1 MADLRGR
8 LTAFYQRH
16 NPTNLAQIDAILTAW
31 GHNESEL
38 WRQMAAKYGQRAVDD
53 AAAAW
58 RAPSS
63 SGFSAPDPRIA
74 AAKRVA
80 AAASAAPPPVLRPL
94 VPPAFGAGFAA
105 APRPFAGRGFGPAPP
120 YAPPPQPYAPPP
132 QPYAPAAPPAPPPW
146 DLLAE
151 VCAVAA
157 LPREPSER
165 GDNVDAI
172 EKVQEG
178 RHATATHEACCAR
191 RCLQKLSE
199 AGKAFTRQSGGFL
212 KALRGGAPLVTSVG
226 GASGSADTTFVLV
239 DRMLLLS
246 LRASLHLVPAP
257 ASTAHAAGATA
268 VAAFAASIT
277 RAAPWR
283 AAVSNSRPAA
293 AAGPGADAAAR
304 NLRRDLK
311 DAKHKAKRETGAAI
325 AALRRLT
332 ASRNPGLNDPWA
344 LPRVTNEFFDALSA
358 INPDSCS
365 DGRKLAETADGDA
378 LAALLDV
385 LRFAAGLDA
394 LSQKQQA
401 RRPAR

>member
-94 VPPAFGAGFAA
+94 APPAFGFAA
-105 APRPFAGRGFGPAPP
+105 APRPFAGRGFGP
-120 YAPPPQPYAPPP
+120 PQPYAPPP
-132 QPYAPAAPPAPPPW
+132 QPYAPPRPAAPPPPW

-246 LRASLHLVPAP
+246 LRASLQLVPAP

-283 AAVSNSRPAA
+283 AAVSTANAALARPA
-293 AAGPGADAAAR
+293 GADDAAR
-304 NLRRDLK
+304 ALRRDLK
-311 DAKHKAKRETGAAI
+311 DAKHRARRETGDAI

-332 ASRNPGLNDPWA
+332 ASRNPGLHDPWA

-378 LAALLDV
+378 LAALRDV

-401 RRPAR
+401 RLPAR

>member
-31 GHNESEL
+31 GHNEAEL

-58 RAPSS
+58 RAPPAT
-63 SGFSAPDPRIA
+63 GFSAPDPRIA

-80 AAASAAPPPVLRPL
+80 AAASAAPPPVLRPIA
-94 VPPAFGAGFAA
+94 PPAFGAGFAA

-120 YAPPPQPYAPPP
+120 HAPPPQPYAPPP
-132 QPYAPAAPPAPPPW
+132 RPYAPPRPAAPPPPW

-151 VCAVAA
+151 VRAVAA
-157 LPREPSER
+157 LPREASDR

-172 EKVQEG
+172 ERVSEE

-199 AGKAFTRQSGGFL
+199 AGKVFTRQSGGFL
-212 KALRGGAPLVTSVG
+212 KALGGGAPLVTSVG

-246 LRASLHLVPAP
+246 LRASLHPVPAP

-268 VAAFAASIT
+268 VAAFAAQIQRARRRGARPSPSRRRGPRRRDPAPT
-277 RAAPWR
+277 TPRGPCGATSRTRSTRPGARRAARSPR
-283 AAVSNSRPAA
+283 C
-293 AAGPGADAAAR
+293 
-304 NLRRDLK
+304 
-311 DAKHKAKRETGAAI
+311 
-325 AALRRLT
+325 RLT
-332 ASRNPGLNDPWA
+332 ARRVPGF
-344 LPRVTNEFFDALSA
+344 E
-358 INPDSCS
+358 
-365 DGRKLAETADGDA
+365 
-378 LAALLDV
+378 
-385 LRFAAGLDA
+385 
-394 LSQKQQA
+394 
-401 RRPAR
+401 

>member
-94 VPPAFGAGFAA
+94 APAFGFAA
-105 APRPFAGRGFGPAPP
+105 APRPFPGRGFGPAPP
-120 YAPPPQPYAPPP
+120 YAPPQPCAPPR
-132 QPYAPAAPPAPPPW
+132 PAAPPPAPPPW
-146 DLLAE
+146 DSLAE
-151 VCAVAA
+151 GCAVAA

-172 EKVQEG
+172 EKVQEQ

-283 AAVSNSRPAA
+283 AAVSNARPAA
-293 AAGPGADAAAR
+293 AAGPGADDAAR
-304 NLRRDLK
+304 ALRRDLK
-311 DAKHKAKRETGAAI
+311 DAKHKARRETGAAI

-332 ASRNPGLNDPWA
+332 ASRVPGLNDPWA

-358 INPDSCS
+358 INPDGCS